1 MLYPAKDL
9 IFYQADVHGNRL
21 TMERMKVLRR
31 LLEGVPVTVVTTFD
45 SLMAQQVPIGS
56 LQKGSSISAR
66 ERGTA

>member
-31 LLEGVPVTVVTTFD
+31 LLEGVLRDGGNHF
-45 SLMAQQVPIGS
+45 
-56 LQKGSSISAR
+56 
-66 ERGTA
+66 